1 MKSKTLTAIVFLT
14 GLAISGVAAYYS
26 IVGLTTL
33 FAGSF
38 WSIVIMGS
46 VLEVGKLVSISWLYN
61 NWNHATKLVKAY
73 LIFAILVLMLI
84 TSMGIFGFLSK
95 AHIDQ
100 QLKMNTGVSNN
111 LADLKFRASA
121 AEAKIKDFD
130 KQISALDDAVTK
142 LNDKGQAKDS
152 LAANAKNKASR
163 DVLVQQKAEYEEK
176 LAVINKER
184 IGHESEFKKI
194 EAEVGPIK
202 YISELFYGES
212 DEKVLEKAVRIVI
225 MIIIC
230 VFDPLAILL
239 LIAFNV
245 SMEKHREEFHNME
258 FFDIKNNL
266 PRHRGRRV
274 RDIRKE
280 DSPSSD
286 NQKR

>member
-1 MKSKTLTAIVFLT
+1 MLTVIVFLT

-38 WSIVIMGS
+38 WAIVIMGT
-46 VLEVGKLVSISWLYN
+46 VLEIGKLVSISWLYN
-61 NWNHATKLVKAY
+61 NWNHASGLVKSY

-111 LADLKFRASA
+111 LADLKNKATA

-142 LNDKGQAKDS
+142 LNDKGQAKDA

-176 LAVINKER
+176 LAVINKEK

-202 YISELFYGES
+202 YISELFYGDS

-239 LIAFNV
+239 LIAFNI
-245 SMEKHREEFHNME
+245 SMEKHREEFHHME
-258 FFDIKNNL
+258 FFDIKNKL
-266 PRHRGRRV
+266 PKHRGRRV
-274 RDIRKE
+274 RDLRKE
-280 DSPSSD
+280 DPPPD
-286 NQKR
+286 NQKH

>member
-61 NWNHATKLVKAY
+61 NWNHATTLVKSY

-100 QLKMNTGVSNN
+100 QLKMNTGVSTN
-111 LADLKFRASA
+111 LADLKFKA
-121 AEAKIKDFD
+121 AAVESKIKDFD
-130 KQISALDDAVTK
+130 KQISVLDDAVTK

-184 IGHESEFKKI
+184 IGHESEFKKV

-239 LIAFNV
+239 LIAFNI
-245 SMEKHREEFHNME
+245 SMEKHREEFQNME
-258 FFDIKNNL
+258 FFDIKNTL
-266 PRHRGRRV
+266 PRHRGKRV

-280 DSPSSD
+280 DPPPD